1 MFQITERGTL
11 WTLTKNGKTARADV
25 RKIEGVGV
33 ELRYY
38 WDAELMQS
46 FLFKDGTELLKEA
59 QIKRFDLEER
69 GWLVAGSAQERDA
82 GP

>member
-1 MFQITERGTL
+1 
-11 WTLTKNGKTARADV
+11 
-25 RKIEGVGV
+25 
-33 ELRYY
+33 
-38 WDAELMQS
+38 MQS

>member
-1 MFQITERGTL
+1 VDASQEGQDRESRG
-11 WTLTKNGKTARADV
+11 ARDL
-25 RKIEGVGV
+25 EGVGV

-69 GWLVAGSAQERDA
+69 GWQPEGHR
-82 GP
+82 